1 MRRLQPAP
9 EVGQVDVRG
18 SAAMEQSVG
27 SPERNASNESFE
39 VAGVEQPGASRVL
52 LVFLQYGIQQRLMA
66 ILQSRQDTLER
77 LA

>member
-1 MRRLQPAP
+1 
-9 EVGQVDVRG
+9 
-18 SAAMEQSVG
+18 MEQSVG